1 MKKVKFSIG
10 CLLIATCFIMVKCTE
25 KYPEYFVQTVNGTLD
40 IDTSM
45 VWLSHEHLL
54 VDFIGADSIRKDDWD
69 FAEVVQ
75 TMLPY
80 LEALKL
86 YEVSFFV
93 DPTPNYLGRDPALLK
108 ELSKQ
113 SGINII
119 TNTGLYGAV
128 DNKYLPGFAFELSAK
143 ELAEKWIEEYIN
155 GIDATGVKPGF
166 IKISVD
172 NMDPLETID
181 EKLVEAAALTHL
193 RTGLTIASH
202 TGPAKALWPQLE
214 ILRKNKVSPTAFVWV
229 HAQGESDMKEFL
241 KAAESGCWIS
251 LDGLGWEMEK
261 HLEKVIFAKENGF
274 LDQVL
279 ISHDAGWFDPQK
291 DEQGIVA
298 YTRIFKAFV
307 PQLKS
312 AGFTQREIDLLLK
325 VNPAKAF
332 GIKVRELQKADL
344 FAHYKLISTF
354 VHAHY
359 IKQERF

>member
-10 CLLIATCFIMVKCTE
+10 CLLIVASFFIVKCRE
-25 KYPEYFVQTVNGTLD
+25 KASEHFIQTVNGTQD
-40 IDTSM
+40 IDTSK
-45 VWLSHEHLL
+45 VWLSHEHIL
-54 VDFIGADSIRKDDWD
+54 VDFIGADSIQTDDWD
-69 FAEVVQ
+69 HDEVLQ
-75 TMLPY
+75 TMRPY
-80 LEALKL
+80 LEELKL
-86 YEVSFFV
+86 YDVSFFV
-93 DPTPNYLGRDPALLK
+93 DPTPNYLGRDPELLK
-108 ELSKQ
+108 ELSQQ

-128 DNKYLPGFAFELSAK
+128 GNKYLPDFAYELTAK
-143 ELAEKWIEEYIN
+143 ELAEKWIEEYTD
-155 GIDATGVKPGF
+155 GIDDTGIKPGF

-172 NMDPLETID
+172 NLEVLESVD

-193 RTGLTIASH
+193 KTGLTIASH
-202 TGPAKALWPQLE
+202 TGAAKALWPQLE

-229 HAQGESDMKEFL
+229 HAQAESEMKEFM

-251 LDGLGWEMEK
+251 LDGLGWELDR

-291 DEQGIVA
+291 DEQEIVA
-298 YTRIFKAFV
+298 YTRIFKEFL

-325 VNPAKAF
+325 VNPSKAF
-332 GIKVRELQKADL
+332 GIKIRGIQRTDL
-344 FAHYKLISTF
+344 FAHY
-354 VHAHY
+354 
-359 IKQERF
+359 

>member
-1 MKKVKFSIG
+1 MKKEKVSIG
-10 CLLIATCFIMVKCTE
+10 CLLVAVCFFMLKCTE
-25 KYPEYFVQTVNGTLD
+25 KKAEYFVQTVNGTLN
-40 IDTSM
+40 IDTSK

-54 VDFIGADSIRKDDWD
+54 VDFIGADSIQDDDWD
-69 FAEVVQ
+69 DTEVLQ

-80 LEALKL
+80 LEELKL
-86 YEVSFFV
+86 YDVNFFV
-93 DPTPNYLGRDPALLK
+93 DPTPNYLGRDPELLR
-108 ELSKQ
+108 ELSQQ

-128 DNKYLPGFAFELSAK
+128 GNKYLPDFAFELNAK
-143 ELAEKWIEEYIN
+143 ELAEKWIEEYKN
-155 GIDATGVKPGF
+155 GIADTGIKPGF

-172 NMDPLETID
+172 NLDVLESLD

-193 RTGLTIASH
+193 KTGLTIASH
-202 TGPAKALWPQLE
+202 TGATKALWPQLE

-229 HAQGESDMKEFL
+229 HAQAESEMPEFM

-251 LDGLGWEMEK
+251 LDGLGWELEK

-291 DEQGIVA
+291 DEQEIVA
-298 YTRIFKAFV
+298 YTQIFKEFL

-332 GIKVRELQKADL
+332 GIKIREVDRNDL
-344 FAHYKLISTF
+344 FAHY
-354 VHAHY
+354 
-359 IKQERF
+359 